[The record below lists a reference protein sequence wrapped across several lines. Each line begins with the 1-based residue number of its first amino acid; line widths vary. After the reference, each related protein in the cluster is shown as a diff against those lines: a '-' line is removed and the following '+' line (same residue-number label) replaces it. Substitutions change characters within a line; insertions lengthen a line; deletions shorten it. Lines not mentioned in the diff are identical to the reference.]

1 MRAPDLPLPRRPPLR
16 AMASC
21 AVLLAVL
28 AAAWL
33 WLRDS
38 SLVAVRR
45 VSVVGA
51 SGPDAARVR
60 AALSLA
66 ARDMTTLHVRRA
78 QLATAVEPYPAV
90 AGVEAHPDFPHGL
103 RLVVREHVPVA
114 AVVADGERVA
124 VAADRT
130 LLRDLPTGGLPRVTA
145 SAPPGGETLDDR
157 RARRAVAV
165 LAAAPPALRA
175 HVQDVVIG
183 QRGLTAT
190 LRFGPDLYFGSTA
203 RLRAKWTAVARVL
216 ADRSSAGATYLDV
229 RLPERPAAGG
239 LELPQPE
246 GPPTAPQV
254 GAQPAQPQ
262 TPEPTP

>member
-1 MRAPDLPLPRRPPLR
+1 MRALDLPLPRRPSLR
-16 AMASC
+16 AVASC
-21 AVLLAVL
+21 AAVL
-28 AAAWL
+28 ALLAGAWM

-51 SGPDAARVR
+51 RGPDAARVR
-60 AALSLA
+60 GALSLA

-114 AVVADGERVA
+114 AVGAGGQRIA
-124 VAADRT
+124 AAADRT
-130 LLRDLPTGGLPRVTA
+130 LLRALPTGGLPQVTA
-145 SAPPGGETLDDR
+145 SAPPGGETLGDR

-165 LAAAPPALRA
+165 LAAAPRALRA
-175 HVQDVVIG
+175 HVQGVEIG
-183 QRGLTAT
+183 PRGLTAT
-190 LRFGPDLYFGSTA
+190 LRFGPDLYFGSTE
-203 RLRAKWTAVARVL
+203 RLRAKWAAVARVL
-216 ADRSSAGATYLDV
+216 ADRTSAGATYLDV

-239 LELPQPE
+239 LEPPQPE
-246 GPPTAPQV
+246 QAPTSPQV

-262 TPEPTP
+262 TQGPTP